1 MLLERQFFIVVFL
14 SYPLESIVL
23 LGIKKRENDA
33 NAQVRLDKA
42 YINEVWRLH
51 MPSLEVLHMEIYK
64 SDHAAILIGDVSPIN
79 ISKTRKNR

>member
-1 MLLERQFFIVVFL
+1 MVFL